1 MAMGNGHTWIL
12 SFIVCASIIALD
24 VSCFFI
30 NLVTF
35 YEREGERGET

>member
-1 MAMGNGHTWIL
+1 
-12 SFIVCASIIALD
+12 VCASIIAID

-35 YEREGERGET
+35 YEREGERGETWLKETNHMTVTTW